1 MYRIHYDPKFGRFVI
16 QVGCCFGLFWTTVRQ
31 VFAGGTDEAPVDVF
45 KVRHYQTYELA
56 QKFATESGLA
66 TLYVDR
72 STNKFRAHM
81 GR

>member
-1 MYRIHYDPKFGRFVI
+1 MYRIHFDPKTGWFI
-16 QVGCCFGLFWTTVRQ
+16 LQVGCCYGLFWTTVMET
-31 VFAGGTDEAPVDVF
+31 FAGAPADAP
-45 KVRHYQTYELA
+45 KVRQYATYAAA

-72 STNKFRAHM
+72 SANKFRAHM

>member
-1 MYRIHYDPKFGRFVI
+1 MYRVHFDPKTGWFI
-16 QVGCCFGLFWTTVRQ
+16 LQVSSGLFSMFWTTIMETFAEAPADAPKVRQ
-31 VFAGGTDEAPVDVF
+31 YA
-45 KVRHYQTYELA
+45 TYAEA

-72 STNKFRAHM
+72 SANNFRAHM